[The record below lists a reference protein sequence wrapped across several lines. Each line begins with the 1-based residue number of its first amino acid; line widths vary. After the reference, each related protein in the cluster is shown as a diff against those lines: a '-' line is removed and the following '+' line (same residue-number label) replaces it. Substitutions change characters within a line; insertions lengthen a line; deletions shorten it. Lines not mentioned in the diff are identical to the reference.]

1 MEPVEEALD
10 DAFCPRYHYAVE
22 LVGKKWNG
30 AILRAL
36 LQGLTRFRDLRA
48 AIPHLSDRML
58 SERLKQLEAE
68 GLVERSVVPET
79 PVRVEYRLTER
90 GQALEQVVAAL
101 QRWADEWV
109 TLEQATDDRAS

>member
-1 MEPVEEALD
+1 MEPADE
-10 DAFCPRYHYAVE
+10 AFCPRYHYAVE

-36 LQGLTRFRDLRA
+36 LLGVTRFGHLRA
-48 AIPHLSDRML
+48 VIPHLSDRML
-58 SERLKQLEAE
+58 SERLKELEAE
-68 GLVERSVVPET
+68 GLVERTVRPET

-90 GQALEQVVAAL
+90 GQALEPVVAAL

-109 TLEQATDDRAS
+109 WPDPTATPRSS

>member
-1 MEPVEEALD
+1 MEPTE

-36 LQGLTRFRDLRA
+36 LRGITRFSELRA

-58 SERLKQLEAE
+58 SERLKELEGE
-68 GLVERSVVPET
+68 GLVERTVRPET

-101 QRWADEWV
+101 QQWADEWV
-109 TLEQATDDRAS
+109 SPDQDVADRAG